1 MACESGRDKVD
12 GEAMFLFFRRPSLK
26 HGRTVA
32 AVHTAGVTGNGHA
45 GLIPEL
51 GSSPRGRE
59 RSGGTGEQAGLLTS
73 KAGHTLWLQVS
84 AAIRWWDGDGA
95 ARRGGG
101 GEEEQLTV
109 TAQVETPRCPQM
121 TTLGINVV
129 FAGSTGNTGLWD
141 MMYGGLRS
149 QEAGEEDRQKDASSS
164 TWSLQLRGAAV
175 GEAVSMSPESGGAG
189 PSRGGPCLET
199 GPFLT

>member
-1 MACESGRDKVD
+1 
-12 GEAMFLFFRRPSLK
+12 
-26 HGRTVA
+26 
-32 AVHTAGVTGNGHA
+32 
-45 GLIPEL
+45 
-51 GSSPRGRE
+51 
-59 RSGGTGEQAGLLTS
+59 
-73 KAGHTLWLQVS
+73 
-84 AAIRWWDGDGA
+84 
-95 ARRGGG
+95 
-101 GEEEQLTV
+101 
-109 TAQVETPRCPQM
+109 M